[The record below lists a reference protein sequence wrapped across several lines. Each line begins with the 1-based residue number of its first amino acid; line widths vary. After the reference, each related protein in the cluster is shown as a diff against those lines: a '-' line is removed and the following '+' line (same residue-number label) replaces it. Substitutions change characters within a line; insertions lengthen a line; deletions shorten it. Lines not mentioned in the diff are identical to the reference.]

1 VRLALTWLGVGGGRR
16 IGVGGREAA
25 IQIRQG
31 NQTGTHTDIQAR
43 VKRRDCLPASYLSWL
58 ESA

>member
-1 VRLALTWLGVGGGRR
+1 MGVGGWG